1 MATWTGGLN
10 GELPGVSRVRPF
22 LASDDRPLG
31 APGFHQGFI
40 FMDLGSHVGTEN
52 RTKADPKRQRK
63 ANEKKDATRMAKK

>member
-10 GELPGVSRVRPF
+10 GKLPGVSRVQPF

-40 FMDLGSHVGTEN
+40 LIDWGASFSRPRFVDGFWLDFEGF
-52 RTKADPKRQRK
+52 
-63 ANEKKDATRMAKK
+63 